1 MNPLPFSTHKMVLP
15 VDGLK
20 KYILSDL
27 WTLYALMFSE
37 LRHHT
42 SSRFEFLHPMKG
54 MCWTKYGF
62 LVLQILI
69 QILLQKIPQIAM
81 IIHMRKCMECFN
93 LTCPS
98 ITIEPFSLH
107 HLWVGIYLSS
117 SYSFI
122 IFNIHSLMQVS

>member
-1 MNPLPFSTHKMVLP
+1 MNPPPFFYPQNGFACWWT
-15 VDGLK
+15 K

-93 LTCPS
+93 LTCRS

-107 HLWVGIYLSS
+107 HPWVGFL
-117 SYSFI
+117 FI
-122 IFNIHSLMQVS
+122 ILSFFYHIQYS